1 MELKRDFLG
10 GRAFPGLP
18 PAPGRVFAAALDF
31 HPHPDPTDRP
41 GARAG
46 ARELRESGGALKGL
60 RGAGSHPEPHPAVLI
75 ELRAHQRLRSRPP
88 PRRCPARPLSVSRA
102 GMWLLRSLAWAL
114 LSPVLAS
121 ELGPQETSLLRSLG
135 LSAKPSPRSPAPV
148 PPVLWRIFHKRRT
161 LPRPEAAP
169 EPCRVEEFNVPGNIV
184 RVFADQGRF
193 LPAGQPQ
200 GRLCL
205 RKLLFFNLSAL
216 EEGERPT
223 LAQLELRFQ
232 HSSYHG
238 PSPGRVLELRL
249 YRASPRGL
257 PQPGRAPLLE
267 RSLVQL
273 RKSLVF
279 ELSAALSGR
288 AVPPGRDSLA
298 LVLEMSESGGPGGP
312 CGSSDAFA
320 AASLLLVTLGRQCRA
335 GRGRR
340 SAPSPAGTPS
350 PLCKPRRL
358 YISFSDVGWENW
370 IIAPQGYLANYCGGE
385 CPFPLAAELN
395 STNHAVL
402 QTMVHSLD
410 PQGTPQPCCVPVR
423 LSPISILYY
432 DNSDNVVLRHY
443 EDMVV
448 DECGCR

>member
-1 MELKRDFLG
+1 
-10 GRAFPGLP
+10 
-18 PAPGRVFAAALDF
+18 
-31 HPHPDPTDRP
+31 
-41 GARAG
+41 
-46 ARELRESGGALKGL
+46 
-60 RGAGSHPEPHPAVLI
+60 
-75 ELRAHQRLRSRPP
+75 
-88 PRRCPARPLSVSRA
+88 
-102 GMWLLRSLAWAL
+102 MWLLRSLAWAL
-114 LSPVLAS
+114 LSPVLAAAP
-121 ELGPQETSLLRSLG
+121 GPQERILLRSLG
-135 LSAKPSPRSPAPV
+135 LSAKPSPSSPGPV

-161 LPRPEAAP
+161 LARPG
-169 EPCRVEEFNVPGNIV
+169 EPQSCRVEEFHVPGDIV
-184 RVFADQGRF
+184 RVFADRGRF
-193 LPAGQPQ
+193 LPEGQPP

-216 EEGERPT
+216 EEGERLT
-223 LAQLELRFQ
+223 MAQLELRF
-232 HSSYHG
+232 HHNSYQ
-238 PSPGRVLELRL
+238 PASPGQVLELRL
-249 YRASPRGL
+249 YRASPGGL
-257 PQPGRAPLLE
+257 PRPGRSPLVE
-267 RSLVQL
+267 RSFVQL
-273 RKSLVF
+273 RKSLPLD
-279 ELSAALSGR
+279 LSAALKDG
-288 AVPPGRDSLA
+288 AAPGSNLA
-298 LVLEMSESGGPGGP
+298 LVLEISAGGDGGTPRSP

-320 AASLLLVTLGRQCRA
+320 ATSLLLVTLGPRCRA
-335 GRGRR
+335 ARGRR
-340 SAPSPAGTPS
+340 SPPSPPLTPS

-370 IIAPQGYLANYCGGE
+370 IIAPQGYLANYCGGD